1 MKINHESPL
10 NLLEDSLSYND
21 YQYILPLF
29 WENEVYRNFMIDY
42 SKTKNAFTIVDN
54 GLFEGE
60 IPDNH
65 ILIDIV
71 NKVRADIFIVPDVW
85 NDHIGTCVNAKSWMR
100 NFSIYLPRKT
110 NLMAVVQAETFDKAI
125 DCYINLTALG
135 YTHIAF
141 NYAGVFYNEL
151 VPDELK
157 STNPLV
163 NLARGRVEFINYLN
177 DRNIINKDIH
187 HHLLGCSV
195 PSEFLYYDNE
205 YYNFIKTM
213 DTSNPILYGLEYGKY
228 PTYSGEVRKK
238 PEHKLEQYFYQEIT
252 EEQKSTVLYNV
263 ERFKQWLK

>member
-10 NLLEDSLSYND
+10 NLLEDSLLYND

-29 WENEVYRNFMIDY
+29 WENEIYQNFMINY
-42 SKTKNAFTIVDN
+42 SKTKDAFTIVDN

-65 ILIDIV
+65 ILINIV

-125 DCYINLTALG
+125 DCYINLSSLG

-141 NYAGVFYNEL
+141 NHAGSFYLDL
-151 VPDELK
+151 VDIKTDNNLLK
-157 STNPLV
+157 LMY
-163 NLARGRVEFINYLN
+163 GRQRFINYLKN
-177 DRNIINKDIH
+177 NKIINKDIH
-187 HHLLGCSV
+187 HHLLGATL
-195 PSEFLYYDNE
+195 PAEFSYYANDE
-205 YYNFIKTM
+205 YNFIKTI
-213 DTSNPILYGLEYGKY
+213 DTSNPVIYGLEYGKY
-228 PTYSGEVRKK
+228 PKIITTK
-238 PEHKLEQYFYQEIT
+238 PENKLEHYFYNEVT
-252 EEQKSTVLYNV
+252 ENQKEHVLYNV
-263 ERFKQWLK
+263 KYFRTLLS